1 MRSAVKPDSLASI
14 ESVVVSEV
22 RSWYGG
28 AGIENEAVSALE
40 LERVHRLDGCCTYL
54 SRTPA

>member
-1 MRSAVKPDSLASI
+1 MKPDSLASI